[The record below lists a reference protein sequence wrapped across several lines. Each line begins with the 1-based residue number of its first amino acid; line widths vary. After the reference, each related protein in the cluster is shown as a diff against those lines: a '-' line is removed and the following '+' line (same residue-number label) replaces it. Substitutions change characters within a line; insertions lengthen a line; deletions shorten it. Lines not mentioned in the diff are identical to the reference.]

1 MNRNMLLSPI
11 LAASLLAANVARA
24 DDMCEDAIRVEVPEG
39 QTVWGKTA
47 VALVGH
53 YDGIEQNLEETQEIA
68 EALMKGGRI
77 YELNMA
83 CADEATK
90 ELYLGSDTQ
99 WVDYGY
105 DIDWG
110 SFSMIRTTKTR
121 FDDDGNLIP
130 ELMFRTR
137 NGEDGIYFDNVSS
150 FLMPKDMLGEEA
162 KEAAEDDGCID
173 EEELTG
179 LTGRVLALEVTI
191 VDHEERI
198 TKLELNYTG
207 QTTNETNNVIVV
219 PGTAPNVVVIPEAAP
234 VVKYEEAR
242 SVFGNFGLSAVD
254 LKENSRQDS
263 GANLSGSGLEFV
275 GGLAIPT
282 GIGALVI
289 QADVLG
295 AKINYDDARLN
306 KVGLIDATGLVAY
319 AIPMNGNLALL
330 VGGRADA
337 RFADVHYAGVDANT
351 SRKTV
356 AVEAGITLD
365 TENVDLGFGVYGGV
379 GNVRTDVDLE
389 NYNMTVDPT
398 TVLGAEAGLIYSVGP
413 VDLEAGL
420 VLSKYTGTKTSQD
433 AGQISDVDAYVNPNL
448 GLGLNLGPVELGVGY
463 ELLNMGNGASGGNTS
478 YSHVGK
484 AGVKVNF

>member
-1 MNRNMLLSPI
+1 MNRYLKLSPV
-11 LAASLLAANVARA
+11 LAAGLLATNVARA

-53 YDGIEQNLEETQEIA
+53 YDGIDQNLEETQEIA
-68 EALMKGGRI
+68 EALMEGGRI

-83 CADEATK
+83 CADEARQ
-90 ELYLGSDTQ
+90 ELILGSDTQ

-121 FDDDGNLIP
+121 FDEDGNLIP

-162 KEAAEDDGCID
+162 KKVAEDDGCID

-179 LTGRVLALEVTI
+179 LVLRITNLETT
-191 VDHEERI
+191 VDNHEERI
-198 TKLELNYTG
+198 TNLELNYTG
-207 QTTNETNNVIVV
+207 QTTNETTNVIVV
-219 PGTAPNVVVIPEAAP
+219 PGVTPEVAP
-234 VVKYEEAR
+234 VVEYKEGR
-242 SVFGNFGLSAVD
+242 SAFGYFGLSAVSF
-254 LKENSRQDS
+254 KEKSRQDS
-263 GANLSGSGLEFV
+263 GANLSGNGLNFE
-275 GGLAIPT
+275 GGLAVPA
-282 GIGALVI
+282 GIGALVM

-295 AKINYDDARLN
+295 AKINYADNRAN
-306 KVGLIDATGLVAY
+306 KVGLVDGTVLVGYTFPMSENLGLLVA
-319 AIPMNGNLALL
+319 
-330 VGGRADA
+330 GRVDA

-351 SRKTV
+351 SRKTA
-356 AVEAGITLD
+356 AVEAGILVD
-365 TENVDLGFGVYGGV
+365 TENVDFGFGVYGGV
-379 GNVRTDVDLE
+379 GNVRTDVDLD

-433 AGQISDVDAYVNPNL
+433 AGQISDVDAYVNPNV

-463 ELLNMGNGASGGNTS
+463 ELLNMGNGATGGNTS

-484 AGVKVNF
+484 AGVTINF